1 MKITQNKIVVKI
13 VMALVPG
20 LLAYIGAIGQVT
32 TISGVIT
39 DKVTKETL
47 PYVSVA
53 VVGGL
58 AGTGTS
64 ADEDGRYTI
73 KLQPGQSKLRFS
85 YVGYL
90 SVDLEVKPG
99 EDRTIDI
106 QMDVDPAMMEEVVV
120 VAKRRYRN
128 RDNPAVQLIRKVI
141 EHKPENRMEAQDY
154 VQYEQYEKISL
165 ALSNLSDKFRNRR
178 IFKNYQFLFE
188 QQDSTDIGGRNVL
201 PAYLHEKLSDVYFR
215 RTPHKKKQYVRA
227 EKRAEF
233 DEKFIDNEGLSD
245 YFNRLYEDIDIYDN
259 NISLATNLFL
269 SPTAGTS
276 PTFYKFFITDT
287 VKTEE
292 PWLIELSF
300 VPRNKTDM
308 LFSGKLYITH
318 DGKYAVKSA
327 YLTVSDEINLN
338 FLRGMEASLTYE
350 ADGGG
355 RYYLDRSELSM
366 EFALTNRG
374 GGMLGRRLVD
384 YADYRVG
391 IAQPDSIYAGPAEEI
406 AYQEDKRFDEDF
418 WAAARHMPLEKREL
432 NIYKNVDTLQ
442 TIPSFRRFMDITTL
456 LLAGYKSFG
465 PVEVGPVNTFYSFN
479 PVEGFRLR
487 FGGRTTPEMSK
498 RFYAETYAAYGFR
511 DQKWKYFLSGTYS
524 FNNKSIY
531 HFPQHYLRV
540 SYQKDTKIPGQELQF
555 VQEDNFLLSFKRGDN
570 HRWLYNDIYRVE
582 YQHELNNHFSYGV
595 ELTKWRQQP
604 AGILTYQH
612 ADANGNLVNHPEL
625 NTTEMTVRLRYAP
638 YEQFYQSKLYRVP
651 IENKYPIFTLNY
663 TAGLKGFLDGEYDY
677 HRVSGGV
684 FKRVYLSQLG
694 YADVNVE
701 GAYVFGEGL
710 PFPVLTIHRAN
721 QTYAYQ
727 LNSYNLMNFL
737 EFVSDHHASVNIQ
750 YYMNGFLF
758 NKVPLLKRLK
768 LREVFSF
775 KGIWGGLRDENNPA
789 FNSNVF
795 RFQHNDEGVPISYS
809 LQREPYIEA
818 SAGVANIFKL
828 FRVDLVKRF
837 TYLDN
842 PGVPEWGIR
851 ARFKLDF

>member
-20 LLAYIGAIGQVT
+20 VLAYIGAIGQVT

>member
-128 RDNPAVQLIRKVI
+128 RDNPAVQRLRKVI
-141 EHKPENRMEAQDY
+141 EHKPESRMEAQDY

-233 DEKFIDNEGLSD
+233 DEKFIDNEELSD
-245 YFNRLYEDIDIYDN
+245 YFNWLYEDIDIYDN

-327 YLTVSDEINLN
+327 YL
-338 FLRGMEASLTYE
+338 
-350 ADGGG
+350 
-355 RYYLDRSELSM
+355 
-366 EFALTNRG
+366 
-374 GGMLGRRLVD
+374 
-384 YADYRVG
+384 
-391 IAQPDSIYAGPAEEI
+391 
-406 AYQEDKRFDEDF
+406 
-418 WAAARHMPLEKREL
+418 
-432 NIYKNVDTLQ
+432 
-442 TIPSFRRFMDITTL
+442 
-456 LLAGYKSFG
+456 
-465 PVEVGPVNTFYSFN
+465 
-479 PVEGFRLR
+479 
-487 FGGRTTPEMSK
+487 
-498 RFYAETYAAYGFR
+498 
-511 DQKWKYFLSGTYS
+511 
-524 FNNKSIY
+524 
-531 HFPQHYLRV
+531 
-540 SYQKDTKIPGQELQF
+540 
-555 VQEDNFLLSFKRGDN
+555 
-570 HRWLYNDIYRVE
+570 
-582 YQHELNNHFSYGV
+582 
-595 ELTKWRQQP
+595 
-604 AGILTYQH
+604 
-612 ADANGNLVNHPEL
+612 
-625 NTTEMTVRLRYAP
+625 
-638 YEQFYQSKLYRVP
+638 
-651 IENKYPIFTLNY
+651 
-663 TAGLKGFLDGEYDY
+663 
-677 HRVSGGV
+677 
-684 FKRVYLSQLG
+684 
-694 YADVNVE
+694 
-701 GAYVFGEGL
+701 
-710 PFPVLTIHRAN
+710 
-721 QTYAYQ
+721 
-727 LNSYNLMNFL
+727 
-737 EFVSDHHASVNIQ
+737 
-750 YYMNGFLF
+750 
-758 NKVPLLKRLK
+758 
-768 LREVFSF
+768 
-775 KGIWGGLRDENNPA
+775 
-789 FNSNVF
+789 
-795 RFQHNDEGVPISYS
+795 
-809 LQREPYIEA
+809 
-818 SAGVANIFKL
+818 
-828 FRVDLVKRF
+828 
-837 TYLDN
+837 
-842 PGVPEWGIR
+842 
-851 ARFKLDF
+851 